1 MNSNDQIE
9 YYFVGF
15 LMGNKINLGVLEI
28 SCTSQKNNYQ
38 NDLTRP
44 EIGKKLKNS
53 KIYKI
58 EYLPSRILWKHMKR
72 IWEKYGE
79 IRKDIKN

>member
-28 SCTSQKNNYQ
+28 SCTSQK
-38 NDLTRP
+38 TT
-44 EIGKKLKNS
+44 
-53 KIYKI
+53 
-58 EYLPSRILWKHMKR
+58 
-72 IWEKYGE
+72 
-79 IRKDIKN
+79 IRTT